1 MRYGP
6 KEMQARGI
14 PWLGCVRVWDE
25 VAVILASL
33 IGPTRGELLGC
44 AHGAVRFT
52 SALRCL
58 RWMCVFNL
66 YHL

>member
-14 PWLGCVRVWDE
+14 PWLGCVRVWDVE

-44 AHGAVRFT
+44 AHGGRALYLCAALLAMDVR
-52 SALRCL
+52 
-58 RWMCVFNL
+58 V
-66 YHL
+66 